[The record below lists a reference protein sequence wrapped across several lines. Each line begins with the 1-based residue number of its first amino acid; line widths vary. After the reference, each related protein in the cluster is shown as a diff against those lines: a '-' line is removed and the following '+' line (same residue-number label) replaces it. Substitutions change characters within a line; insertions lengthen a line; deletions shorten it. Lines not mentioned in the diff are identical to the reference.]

1 MANLSVEVVTG
12 ESVVY
17 ERDDATMVV
26 APGAEGSLG
35 ILPKHAALVSLL
47 KEGELRVKHGGEEDP
62 DRRSRR
68 FIEVLND
75 KVVILA
81 DTAERAGDMTSSDGK
96 ARRRAEDALR
106 NAKDRQD
113 IAEAEAAL
121 RRAAIRLRL
130 SATVARAGTN
140 GRRPDGRPAR
150 GLTSKHR
157 QAGDVVDTAASCHT
171 EFEEA

>member
-12 ESVVY
+12 EQVVY

-35 ILPKHAALVSLL
+35 ILPRHAALVSLL
-47 KEGELRVKHGGEEDP
+47 KEGELRIKHGGEEDAIAVHGG
-62 DRRSRR
+62 
-68 FIEVLND
+68 FIEVLNN

-81 DTAERAGDMTSSDGK
+81 DTAERTSEIDVE
-96 ARRRAEDALR
+96 RAEAARQRAEAALH

-130 SATVARAGTN
+130 ARN
-140 GRRPDGRPAR
+140 RRSRGQERPPA
-150 GLTSKHR
+150 
-157 QAGDVVDTAASCHT
+157 
-171 EFEEA
+171 